1 MEIKLYSTSEI
12 LTLNAL
18 EALRKQNVNTTLD
31 PHMFKLINAI
41 VYNVCSQ
48 LENTAE
54 LKNHKITINN

>member
-1 MEIKLYSTSEI
+1 MKIKLYSTSEI

-18 EALRKQNVNTTLD
+18 EALRKQNVNTDLD
-31 PHMFKLINAI
+31 PHTFKLINAI

-54 LKNHKITINN
+54 LKNHNITINN